1 MKWREQRAGAWRWR
15 PPRAAALTLL
25 TAVCAGCAALALH
38 WSTGGHLSTD
48 STQQL
53 HEALLGRSV
62 SWNPPFMSALLAAL
76 GGDQPGAAVP
86 AAGRF
91 VVLMALLLWGG
102 LAVAV
107 AAALRPRVPLAALL
121 AVALLLANPVLLVHA
136 GIVWKDVF
144 AAALLTFSAALG
156 ITALGARHSALRV
169 GSALFA
175 MGLLTLLPLV
185 RQQGVFLA
193 PWFALLP
200 ILALAWMPRW
210 RQAARVAAIIG
221 AVALALLAH
230 HAAERWSAQRIAGN
244 DGRAVSVGF
253 SSIYRFDLAGM
264 EAYTR
269 DGPLIEAGAPREAL
283 AELAERYS
291 AERIDFMNRAPAL
304 SAFLRGFSDGDLR
317 QLWLDG
323 VLQHPNAYLTHR
335 RVVFERLLGIGGVM
349 GCLPVHLGV
358 SGLPDTLAALDL
370 KEEIDARDRE
380 LYAAL
385 KPLFGTP
392 LFGHW
397 FYLSAMFAM
406 ALFIGFRRTGRT
418 RLALAVIVFGTIMF
432 YGSFIPT
439 GIACDFR
446 YLFPAIPI
454 VTLLALLLL
463 LGWREA
469 SEQDEAA
476 LNRSSLRAE

>member
-1 MKWREQRAGAWRWR
+1 MMQSEWTAEFWRWR
-15 PPRAAALTLL
+15 LPRAAALALL
-25 TAVCAGCAALALH
+25 AVVFAGCAALALR
-38 WSTGGHLSTD
+38 WSNGGHLSTD
-48 STQQL
+48 STQQFY
-53 HEALLGRSV
+53 EALLGRSI
-62 SWNPPFMSALLAAL
+62 SWNPPFMSAVLAAL
-76 GGDQPGAAVP
+76 GGDQPGAALQ

-91 VVLMALLLWGG
+91 VLLMTLLLWGG
-102 LAVAV
+102 LALAV
-107 AAALRPRVPLAALL
+107 SAALRPRVPLLALL
-121 AVALLLANPVLLVHA
+121 AVGLLLANPVLLVYA

-144 AAALLTFSAALG
+144 AAALLTFSVALG
-156 ITALGARHSALRV
+156 IAAIGARHSALRV
-169 GSALFA
+169 GSALFSI
-175 MGLLTLLPLV
+175 GLLALLPLV

-200 ILALAWMPRW
+200 LLALAWMPRW
-210 RQAARVAAIIG
+210 RKAARVTAIIG
-221 AVALALLAH
+221 MLALALLTH
-230 HAAERWSAQRIAGN
+230 HAAERWSAQRIVGN

-264 EAYTR
+264 ETYTR
-269 DGPLIEAGAPREAL
+269 DGPLVEAGVPREAL
-283 AELAERYS
+283 AELAEHYT
-291 AERIDFMNRAPAL
+291 AERIDFMGRAPAL
-304 SAFLRGFSDGDLR
+304 SAFLHGFLASDLR
-317 QLWLDG
+317 RLWLHG

-335 RVVFERLLGIGGVM
+335 RVAFERLLGIGGVM

-358 SGLPDTLAALDL
+358 SGLPDTLAALGL
-370 KEEIDARDRE
+370 KGEIDARDRE

-397 FYLSAMFAM
+397 FYLSAMVAM

-418 RLALAVIVFGTIMF
+418 RLALAVVVFGTIMF